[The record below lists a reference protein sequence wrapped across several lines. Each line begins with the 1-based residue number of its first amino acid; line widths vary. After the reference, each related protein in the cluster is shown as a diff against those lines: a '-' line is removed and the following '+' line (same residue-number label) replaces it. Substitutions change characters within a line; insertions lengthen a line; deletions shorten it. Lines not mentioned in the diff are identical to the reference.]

1 MASLTELNLGDTAV
15 SDVGLETLASLKSLH
30 VLYLGATP
38 ATEAGIARLSRALPR
53 LHDPSPVRSSADQ
66 TNFTTLIPGSR
77 KLPMRWRVSGT
88 SSSRTWRRTSRPGLS
103 RPATMRS
110 SSGG

>member
-38 ATEAGIARLSRALPR
+38 ATEAGIARLSRALPDCTIHR
-53 LHDPSPVRSSADQ
+53 Q
-66 TNFTTLIPGSR
+66 
-77 KLPMRWRVSGT
+77 
-88 SSSRTWRRTSRPGLS
+88 
-103 RPATMRS
+103 
-110 SSGG
+110 